1 MEWMGLGVG
10 EGEITPSDPI
20 SRGGDAERQKKAV
33 SVESKGQ
40 RAGGRF
46 SADPAESKSLGDVKC
61 RERLEP

>member
-20 SRGGDAERQKKAV
+20 SGGVMLSAGRRKLFQLRVKA
-33 SVESKGQ
+33 KGQ
-40 RAGGRF
+40 R
-46 SADPAESKSLGDVKC
+46 GDSVLTLRSQRAWET